1 MQLSGR
7 CERVVKSNQYCHSDY
22 GLLFNDSCCFVGY
35 LCHISFPIPHSRI
48 KSSWP
53 LFIVSY
59 YTVCERS
66 YGAVALKL
74 YSLILNELIY
84 SSINSTWVW
93 QFSVG
98 VCALAE
104 IDDAICVHSQG
115 PFAILFFFFFF
126 FLYDCC
132 VTVLWFFCCYTS
144 H

>member
-59 YTVCERS
+59 YTVCETQALLPNLKRTDLLIHKFDV
-66 YGAVALKL
+66 GLAVQRW
-74 YSLILNELIY
+74 SLC
-84 SSINSTWVW
+84 T
-93 QFSVG
+93 G
-98 VCALAE
+98 
-104 IDDAICVHSQG
+104 
-115 PFAILFFFFFF
+115 
-126 FLYDCC
+126 
-132 VTVLWFFCCYTS
+132 
-144 H
+144 